1 MDNQINKFKAIESR
15 LDHFK
20 VIFLNI
26 KDLFDKSLYKLVILR
41 NDYKMQNEK
50 INDINKENNKLQ
62 RRAAVAFDDLT
73 PRPDYKKSFETS
85 GFDFKSIFSE
95 SDYVKIIFI

>member
-1 MDNQINKFKAIESR
+1 
-15 LDHFK
+15 
-20 VIFLNI
+20 
-26 KDLFDKSLYKLVILR
+26 
-41 NDYKMQNEK
+41 MQNEK

-85 GFDFKSIFSE
+85 RFDF
-95 SDYVKIIFI
+95 